1 MHNFRRFKNNFF
13 LFQSQPQ
20 ESCTYLTD
28 NFRSRC
34 IQIFNYHRLLSWDKT
49 RGLHVDIFKVP
60 TCCSCHID
68 GYREAFPPLSL
79 NDYKHPQIGNDF
91 RSSPSQNH
99 KIYKFPT
106 LSTIADN
113 NNDSEEEEDGNDAE
127 EDEDDTFAGYKIPSY
142 GQIAHSASNTKT
154 HFERIKPSQQFPP
167 PSTVGSYLSPPS
179 TQYDTITFKR
189 GPQISIAK
197 RKRRP
202 IRNDQTASTSSI
214 VHEVYSSNSD
224 LTTVKPKNFD
234 LDDSESEVR
243 NTNVRSPGRINYNY
257 HPIIDFFEED
267 KDEKSIE
274 DRRGLRNDQKQTKW
288 KPIVSRR
295 Q

>member
-1 MHNFRRFKNNFF
+1 M
-13 LFQSQPQ
+13 
-20 ESCTYLTD
+20 
-28 NFRSRC
+28 
-34 IQIFNYHRLLSWDKT
+34 SWDKT

-99 KIYKFPT
+99 KTYKFPA

-113 NNDSEEEEDGNDAE
+113 NNSEEEEETNDADDDE
-127 EDEDDTFAGYKIPSY
+127 EDEYAGYKIPSY
-142 GQIAHSASNTKT
+142 GHIAHSASTTKT
-154 HFERIKPSQQFPP
+154 RYENRIKPSQQFPTA
-167 PSTVGSYLSPPS
+167 STVGSYLSPPS

-189 GPQISIAK
+189 GPQISISK

-202 IRNDQTASTSSI
+202 IRNDQTASTSSK
-214 VHEVYSSNSD
+214 VHEVYASNAD
-224 LTTVKPKNFD
+224 LTTTKPSFD
-234 LDDSESEVR
+234 LDDSESENK
-243 NTNVRSPGRINYNY
+243 NTNVKIPGRINYNY

>member
-1 MHNFRRFKNNFF
+1 MKKISYF
-13 LFQSQPQ
+13 SQPQ

-91 RSSPSQNH
+91 RTSSSQNH
-99 KIYKFPT
+99 KTYKFPA

-113 NNDSEEEEDGNDAE
+113 NNSEEEEEESNDAE
-127 EDEDDTFAGYKIPSY
+127 EDEEDEYAGYKIPSY

-154 HFERIKPSQQFPP
+154 RYENRIKPSQQFPTA
-167 PSTVGSYLSPPS
+167 STVGSYLSPPS

-189 GPQISIAK
+189 GPQISITK

-202 IRNDQTASTSSI
+202 IRHDQTASTSSK
-214 VHEVYSSNSD
+214 VHEVYSSNAD
-224 LTTVKPKNFD
+224 LTTVKPSFD
-234 LDDSESEVR
+234 LDDSESENK
-243 NTNVRSPGRINYNY
+243 NTNVRIPGRINYNY

-274 DRRGLRNDQKQTKW
+274 DRRGLRNEQKQSKW